1 MLRKFELDTSGVLLV
16 VAKSALKAAFATT
29 PFNYDFPEGLL
40 PLISSGGLLAVVT
53 ESGEEVKG
61 RLLIDASTEN
71 TAGFTLLA
79 TQKFYAAA
87 DDEIVVL
94 SHSEFTQIADWHKGD
109 MDAYAFRD
117 KKIALSKPENAWY
130 IAKIY
135 SKQPKNSYFL
145 HFIVEMTSETTEPAM
160 ENSDDVVRF

>member
-29 PFNYDFPEGLL
+29 PFNYDFPEG
-40 PLISSGGLLAVVT
+40 
-53 ESGEEVKG
+53 
-61 RLLIDASTEN
+61 LIDASTEN